1 MKNHLLNFRDWT
13 EDECAGLLT
22 LAQEIKSQPDKYHQV
37 LKGKS
42 VIGLFEKASLRTRVS
57 FDVGVNKLGGHFVYV
72 DTQGKPMATREDPKD
87 VGANLSQWADAIVAR
102 VFSHDTLL
110 ALQSGSSVPVVNA
123 LCDLYHPCQ
132 ALADYLTLSEI
143 DTQGTQHLCYVGD
156 GNNVA
161 HSLAILGL
169 KLGYHISIVC
179 PPGRGIDQNMLAN
192 ISELAG
198 QCGRQFTQQHDF
210 NQIDAVTAIYTDTWI
225 SMGDNTKLED
235 ISEQFMPYQVNEA
248 LMSKLNAQFV
258 MHCQPAHRDLEITG
272 SLMDSPHSL
281 LMQQAENRMHAQNAV
296 LAHLLGNQPIT
307 L

>member
-1 MKNHLLNFRDWT
+1 MKNHLLNFRDWS
-13 EDECAGLLT
+13 EEECAGLLK
-22 LAQEIKSQPDKYHQV
+22 LAQQIKTQPSNYDSI

-87 VGANLSQWADAIVAR
+87 VGANLAQWANAIVAR

-110 ALQSGSSVPVVNA
+110 ALQSEASVPVINA

-143 DTQGTQHLCYVGD
+143 TTSGNQHLCYVGD
-156 GNNVA
+156 ANNVT

-169 KLGYHISIVC
+169 KLGFHISVIC
-179 PPGRGIDQNMLAN
+179 PSGRGIEANMLTY
-192 ISELAG
+192 ISELAS
-198 QCGRQFTQQHDF
+198 QLGRQFTQQHDF
-210 NQIDAVTAIYTDTWI
+210 EQIDSVTAIYTDTWI

-235 ISEQFMPYQVNEA
+235 INDQFMPFQVNEA

-272 SLMDSPHSL
+272 SLIDSPHSL
-281 LMQQAENRMHAQNAV
+281 LMQQAENRMHAQNAI

-307 L
+307 